1 MTKKIKNICIIPA
14 RGGSKRIPG
23 KNIKK
28 FLGKP
33 LIFYSINVAKKSKL
47 FDKIFVSTDSKKI
60 KKISEKYGA
69 KVPFLREKKYS
80 QDGVGTEFVTKNFL
94 KSINYKLYDY
104 CVCLYP
110 TSPFLKTVDLH
121 LSLKKL
127 KKKNF
132 DKLTSVGRY
141 NFSPMRAFKEK
152 NDKISYIN
160 NKYKNIRTQKLPNI
174 FHDAGN
180 FYIYKIKNFIK
191 SKTAIKKH
199 TFFELDPFRVLDINT
214 PEDFKMAEIMYKVLK
229 KQKLI

>member
-14 RGGSKRIPG
+14 RDGSKRIPD

-33 LIFYSINVAKKSKL
+33 LIFYSIKIAKKSKL
-47 FDKIFVSTDSKKI
+47 FDQIFVSTDSKKI

-69 KVPFLREKKYS
+69 KVPFLREKKFS
-80 QDGVGTEFVTKNFL
+80 KDGVGTEFVTKNFL
-94 KSINYKLYDY
+94 KKINHKPYDY

-110 TSPFLKTVDLH
+110 TSPFLKTTDLY
-121 LSLKKL
+121 LSLKKI
-127 KKKNF
+127 KRKNF

-152 NDKISYIN
+152 NNILRFVN
-160 NKYKNIRTQKLPNI
+160 NKYKNTRSQKLPNI

-180 FYIYKIKNFIK
+180 FYIYKIKNFLN
-191 SKTAIKKH
+191 SKRASKKH
-199 TFFELDPFRVLDINT
+199 TFFELDNYRVLDINT
-214 PEDFKMAEIMYKVLK
+214 PKDFEMAEIQYKVLK
-229 KQKLI
+229 KKKLI

>member
-28 FLGKP
+28 FWGKP

-60 KKISEKYGA
+60 KEISEKYGA

-80 QDGVGTEFVTKNFL
+80 KDGVGTDFVTKNFL
-94 KSINYKLYDY
+94 KKINYKSYDY

-110 TSPFLKTVDLH
+110 TSPFLKTIDLH
-121 LSLKKL
+121 LSLKKI
-127 KKKNF
+127 KKNNF

-152 NDKISYIN
+152 NDKISFFN
-160 NKYKNIRTQKLPNI
+160 NKYKNIRSQKLPNI

-180 FYIYKIKNFIK
+180 FYIYKIKSFIK
-191 SKTAIKKH
+191 SKKALKRH
-199 TFFELDPFRVLDINT
+199 TFFELNSYRVLDINT
-214 PEDFKMAEIMYKVLK
+214 PEDFKMAEILYKVLK
-229 KQKLI
+229 KKKLI

>member
-28 FLGKP
+28 FWGKP

-80 QDGVGTEFVTKNFL
+80 KDGVGTEFVTKNFL
-94 KSINYKLYDY
+94 QKINYKSYDY

-110 TSPFLKTVDLH
+110 TSPFLKL
-121 LSLKKL
+121 L
-127 KKKNF
+127 
-132 DKLTSVGRY
+132 
-141 NFSPMRAFKEK
+141 
-152 NDKISYIN
+152 I
-160 NKYKNIRTQKLPNI
+160 
-174 FHDAGN
+174 
-180 FYIYKIKNFIK
+180 YIY
-191 SKTAIKKH
+191 
-199 TFFELDPFRVLDINT
+199 L
-214 PEDFKMAEIMYKVLK
+214 
-229 KQKLI
+229 